1 MATDEFS
8 IHAVALERVNE
19 TMMRMDERWYEAIK
33 EMRADFKTSQ
43 DKTDAKFEKINE
55 TLAKLVAVDTEVKE
69 FRECIGR
76 AYKRIEAVEHNQNTE
91 GCSAHKSFLAVR
103 AEQLKQYDA
112 LAKECQ
118 ENHNELEQ
126 RIEALEQKP
135 AKAMD
140 KVAMGVLGALGAGF
154 GGWILIKFGIQ
165 TK

>member
-19 TMMRMDERWYEAIK
+19 TMMRMDERWYGAIK

-69 FRECIGR
+69 FRESIGR

-91 GCSAHKSFLAVR
+91 GCPVHKSFLAVR
-103 AEQLKQYDA
+103 AEQIKQYDA

>member
-1 MATDEFS
+1 MAKDEFS
-8 IHAVALERVNE
+8 IHTAALELVNE
-19 TMMRMDERWYEAIK
+19 TMMRMDERWHGAIK
-33 EMRADFKTSQ
+33 EMRADFKASQ

-69 FRECIGR
+69 FRESMGR

-91 GCSAHKSFLAVR
+91 GCPVHKAFVALR
-103 AEQLKQYDA
+103 NEQLKKYEGIA
-112 LAKECQ
+112 LTCK
-118 ENHNELEQ
+118 ENHDELEQ

>member
-8 IHAVALERVNE
+8 IHTVALERVNE

-33 EMRADFKTSQ
+33 EMRADFKASQ

-55 TLAKLVAVDTEVKE
+55 TLSKLVAVDTETKE
-69 FRECIGR
+69 LRESLAR
-76 AYKRIEAVEHNQNTE
+76 NYKRLEAVEHNQNNE
-91 GCSAHKSFLAVR
+91 GCPAHKGFLAVR
-103 AEQLKQYDA
+103 AEQIKQYDA

-118 ENHNELEQ
+118 ENHDNLEH

-135 AKAMD
+135 IKAMD